1 MNAVQGI
8 VFDLDGTL
16 IDSALDFDLIRHDM
30 GLPFG
35 RPILEALAEVPEGI
49 EKDRMRAV
57 LRSHELAGADR
68 AFLFPGVSEMLALLR
83 DERIPTAILT
93 RNSRESTDRVLTRLG
108 LQFDQVLTRE
118 DAPPKPDPTGLITIC
133 ERWRF
138 SPAAVPFC
146 GDYRFDLEA
155 GRAAGMPTILY
166 APSNL
171 PDYTALADHVLPC
184 FTRFPTLWP
193 LLNGIEERTNAK
205 AI

>member
-1 MNAVQGI
+1 MNVVRGI

-30 GLPFG
+30 GLPRG
-35 RPILEALAEVPEGI
+35 RPILEALDEVPEGSD
-49 EKDRMRAV
+49 KDRMQAV
-57 LRSHELAGADR
+57 LRSHELAGSDR
-68 AFLFPGVSEMLALLR
+68 ATLFPGVSETLAFLR
-83 DERIPTAILT
+83 ETGIPTGILT
-93 RNSRESTDRVLTRLG
+93 RNSRESTDHVLDRLS
-108 LQFDQVLTRE
+108 LRFDQVLTRE

-133 ERWRF
+133 ERWRL
-138 SPAAVPFC
+138 SPATVPFC

-166 APSNL
+166 APGEL
-171 PDYTALADHVLPC
+171 PDYKSLADHVLLC

-193 LLNGIEERTNAK
+193 LLNGINAK